1 MSRVELAMALGWL
14 LIVGLGSA
22 VYLSESP
29 AAPAEV
35 NDFRAEQ
42 QGVRGAAAA
51 SSSGSAGL
59 AGDAQGIYARGTKTG
74 GAGAMGTAAKPGAS
88 GSKGTRDSTAA
99 LGDFRYRE
107 DPRSDRSR
115 RFAQVGNFGSPS
127 GPSYDGS
134 GASSSAAFAKADR
147 SSSRLALP
155 GSKSPASPV
164 AYSAESSNP
173 FGAAP
178 SGGGGF
184 GRGSSSWNGA
194 SDQSHRP
201 EPPTAYAYH
210 DEEYYCRTAREI
222 REACENGG
230 REPERYD
237 FCLSFGGYYGNSR
250 FCGYHP

>member
-1 MSRVELAMALGWL
+1 MTLFRGEARSTIWAATSSTDGQLAWSASGIPARFAGVSITDGMMAL
-14 LIVGLGSA
+14 
-22 VYLSESP
+22 
-29 AAPAEV
+29 
-35 NDFRAEQ
+35 
-42 QGVRGAAAA
+42 
-51 SSSGSAGL
+51 
-59 AGDAQGIYARGTKTG
+59 
-74 GAGAMGTAAKPGAS
+74 
-88 GSKGTRDSTAA
+88 TRI
-99 LGDFRYRE
+99 
-107 DPRSDRSR
+107 P
-115 RFAQVGNFGSPS
+115 
-127 GPSYDGS
+127 S